1 MNIKLFLTIIRFHTR
16 LILLTILI
24 TILTAAILTSTQK
37 NRYKATTSLVLS
49 FEDDNPFEAAGVPA
63 RLSSNFIA
71 TQLDI
76 IRSRKVALKVIE
88 LLKMNEEQQAI
99 LNYKK
104 MAGRNISITDWLSS
118 PLMANL
124 TVEPLR
130 DSRVV
135 NISYRAFNPNR
146 SAKIANAFAQAYIE
160 TTLELNMEPARRNAE
175 WFDNQLKV
183 LRKRLDEANARLTT
197 FQQEKGI
204 VALDERLGTENGRL
218 NDISKGLVKAQ
229 DTTYDVKSRQLG
241 KNHPEY
247 RRAIERERSLSNSL
261 KNQKKRILELKNQ
274 RDELDALAREV
285 EAEQQS
291 YEATLKN
298 YYETR
303 MKSQFNQTNISVL
316 SPAIPPQKP
325 SSPDIMLNMLS
336 AIFLGVL
343 LSLILAVVTEIL
355 NRRIRTA
362 EDVMELLDSKVL
374 ATV

>member
-1 MNIKLFLTIIRFHTR
+1 MNIKLFLTVIRFHTR

-316 SPAIPPQKP
+316 SPAIPPQ
-325 SSPDIMLNMLS
+325 
-336 AIFLGVL
+336 
-343 LSLILAVVTEIL
+343 
-355 NRRIRTA
+355 
-362 EDVMELLDSKVL
+362 
-374 ATV
+374 